1 MKGYKKVLARRI
13 EFGGTVYN
21 GLVTAEA
28 VKDKE
33 GRWHIN
39 IGTFKGET
47 HSTVFHDGTLKI
59 NCADGYDE
67 AVGAAEEP
75 EFVLV

>member
-28 VKDKE
+28 VRDIE

-39 IGTFKGET
+39 IGTFNGET
-47 HSTVFHDGTLKI
+47 HSTVFFFFSLKI

-67 AVGAAEEP
+67 AIGAAEEP